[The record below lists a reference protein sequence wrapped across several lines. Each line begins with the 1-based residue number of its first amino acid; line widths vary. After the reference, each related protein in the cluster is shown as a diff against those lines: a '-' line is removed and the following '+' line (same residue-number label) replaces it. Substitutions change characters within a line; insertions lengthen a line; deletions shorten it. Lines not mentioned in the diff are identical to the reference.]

1 MRIGIGQDS
10 HRFEKNIYNLT
21 FGGVHFSQHLKLKG
35 NSDGDVL
42 IHSLCNALSSA
53 IGGESLSTWSDDM
66 CLKQGII
73 DSRQY
78 LKYIVNQVSKKFS
91 ISNISISVEAQ
102 IPRLTSEEKQL
113 VKKSLAE
120 ILKINL
126 GQIGIT
132 YTSGENLTAFGKRQ
146 GIQVLSTV
154 LLNEK

>member
-10 HRFEKNIYNLT
+10 HQFEKNIYGLS
-21 FGGVHFSQHLKLKG
+21 FGGVLFSHYLKLKG

-53 IGGESLSTWSDDM
+53 IGGESLSTWSDNM

-73 DSRQY
+73 DSREY
-78 LKYIVNQVSKKFS
+78 LKYILKLVFQKFC
-91 ISNISISVEAQ
+91 INNISICVEAQ
-102 IPRLTSEEKQL
+102 IPRLTPEEKQL

-126 GQIGIT
+126 TQIGIT
-132 YTSGENLTAFGKRQ
+132 YTSGENLTSFGKKS
-146 GIQVLSTV
+146 GIQVFSTV

>member
-10 HRFEKNIYNLT
+10 HRFEKTVYGLV
-21 FGGVHFSQHLKLKG
+21 FGGIHFSQHLKLNG

-66 CLKQGII
+66 CLKQGIV

-78 LKYIVNQVSKKFS
+78 LKYIVNQISKKFS
-91 ISNISISVEAQ
+91 ISNISVSVEAQ
-102 IPRLTSEEKQL
+102 VPRLTSEEKQL
-113 VKKSLAE
+113 VKKSLIE
-120 ILKINL
+120 ILKINFD
-126 GQIGIT
+126 QIGIT
-132 YTSGENLTAFGKRQ
+132 YTSGEDLTAFGKRH
-146 GIQVLSTV
+146 GVQVFSTV

>member
-10 HRFEKNIYNLT
+10 HRFDKNKKLV
-21 FGGVHFSQHLKLKG
+21 FGGVTFKHYLGFIG

-66 CLKQGII
+66 CHKQGIT

-78 LKYIVNQVSKKFS
+78 LKHIFNLISSGFT

-102 IPRLTSEEKQL
+102 IPRLTPNEKQL
-113 VKKSLAE
+113 VKKSLAD
-120 ILKINL
+120 ILKISLN
-126 GQIGIT
+126 QIGIT
-132 YTSGENLTAFGKRQ
+132 YTSGEDLTPFGRKA
-146 GIQVLSTV
+146 GVQVFSTV
-154 LLNEK
+154 LLEEK

>member
-10 HRFEKNIYNLT
+10 HRFDKNKNLV
-21 FGGVHFSQHLKLKG
+21 FGGVRFKNHFGFMG

-66 CLKQGII
+66 CHKQGIT

-78 LKYIVNQVSKKFS
+78 LKHIFNLVSSGFT

-102 IPRLTSEEKQL
+102 IPRLTPNEKQL
-113 VKKSLAE
+113 VKKSLAD
-120 ILKINL
+120 ILKISLN
-126 GQIGIT
+126 QIGIT
-132 YTSGENLTAFGKRQ
+132 YTSGEDLTPFGKKE
-146 GIQVLSTV
+146 GVQVFSTV
-154 LLNEK
+154 LLEEK